1 MGQQNVSEQQQQ
13 FNQAIVRELA
23 IAIKKSMQNY
33 QEMGENYEPS
43 ADELIDVLKNLENL
57 AAINPALYRAIVDQ
71 IKTPT
76 ASYESG
82 SNEQQQQ
89 QQNGYDEQPATVNGV
104 HDQEVPIDD
113 QAYEEVNNHVS
124 GEDVVDL
131 QNGLQN
137 GHAEVDQ
144 VDRSE
149 PMQQEENSF
158 LRRN

>member
-1 MGQQNVSEQQQQ
+1 MGNLVQQEEQISQFVQQNVSGEHQE

-23 IAIKKSMQNY
+23 IAIKESMQNY

-82 SNEQQQQ
+82 TNGQQHQ
-89 QQNGYDEQPATVNGV
+89 QQNGYDEQQANVNGA

-113 QAYEEVNNHVS
+113 AAYEEVGNHVVN
-124 GEDVVDL
+124 GEDVVD
-131 QNGLQN
+131 
-137 GHAEVDQ
+137 
-144 VDRSE
+144 
-149 PMQQEENSF
+149 
-158 LRRN
+158 